1 MWGVEF
7 VKGLAAAEG
16 DKVLAEYRGQVEQKA
31 ATRREEL
38 SGSTASGYF
47 GGFARR
53 ITEVWGIF
61 FFVLFVLML
70 GAVVV
75 AVKRKQ
81 NPITLASAAALA
93 YLLPGSAMVQIGRA
107 HV

>member
-1 MWGVEF
+1 M
-7 VKGLAAAEG
+7 KGLAAAEG

-38 SGSTASGYF
+38 SGNTASGYF

-81 NPITLASAAALA
+81 NPVTLAGAAALA
-93 YLLPGSAMVQIGRA
+93 YLLPGSAMVLA
-107 HV
+107 FVLV

>member
-1 MWGVEF
+1 MTRGVEF

-31 ATRREEL
+31 ATRREQL
-38 SGSTASGYF
+38 SGNTASGYF

-61 FFVLFVLML
+61 FFVLFVLMP
-70 GAVVV
+70 GAPHTVINMPAARHPV
-75 AVKRKQ
+75 AGFLREVLQ
-81 NPITLASAAALA
+81 
-93 YLLPGSAMVQIGRA
+93 LP
-107 HV
+107 